1 MMKRPGQAE
10 RTLERIK
17 KWREICPELVIRST
31 FIVGFPG
38 ETEEDFQIL
47 LDWLKEAQ
55 LDRVGCFKYS
65 PVEGAAANEIE
76 EQIPEDVKQDRFE
89 RFMLVQQE
97 ISAAKLQKRIGSTMQ
112 VLIDEV
118 DEEGAIGRTYA
129 DAPEIDGLVYL
140 NGETNLKPGEL
151 VNVVIEHADEYDL
164 WGSVLHDAQ

>member
-1 MMKRPGQAE
+1 M
-10 RTLERIK
+10 
-17 KWREICPELVIRST
+17 
-31 FIVGFPG
+31 
-38 ETEEDFQIL
+38 
-47 LDWLKEAQ
+47 
-55 LDRVGCFKYS
+55 GCFKYS

-76 EQIPEDVKQDRFE
+76 DQIPEDVKQDRFE

-118 DEEGAIGRTYA
+118 DDEGAIGRTYA